1 MLTTSQLDP
10 NADPLL
16 TTEDLARELK
26 SSRRTIEGWRRTPG
40 RGPKFIK
47 IGAGHS
53 SRVLYRR
60 SDVDSWL
67 GGLVRESTQ
76 N

>member
-1 MLTTSQLDP
+1 MTTAQLDP

-40 RGPKFIK
+40 KGPKFIK
-47 IGAGHS
+47 IGTGHS
-53 SRVLYRR
+53 ARVLYRR
-60 SDVDSWL
+60 SDVDVWL
-67 GGLVRESTQ
+67 ASLVRVSTQ